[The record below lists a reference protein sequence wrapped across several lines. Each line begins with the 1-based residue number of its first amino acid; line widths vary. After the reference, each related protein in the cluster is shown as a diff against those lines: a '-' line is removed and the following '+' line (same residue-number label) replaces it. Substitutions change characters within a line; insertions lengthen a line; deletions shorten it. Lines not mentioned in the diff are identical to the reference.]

1 MVQILY
7 SLWPLLDSGDCV
19 WEEAYVFR
27 HESPGDIGV
36 TMVIRHSA
44 FPAEWVERYVES
56 VPPGVDFMDSFW
68 AIEGPPMFHKR
79 IGALNLINYARCRVY
94 SGGGPIDFLWP
105 SCAAGCGA
113 YDVLA
118 ALVRSSQGS
127 SIEVPLK
134 FLPELSLHY
143 SGSVPRLIYIN
154 YDGSMRWFR

>member
-19 WEEAYVFR
+19 WEEAYVFPNL
-27 HESPGDIGV
+27 SSSGTGV

-56 VPPGVDFMDSFW
+56 VPLGVDFMDSFW
-68 AIEGPPMFHKR
+68 DIEAPPMFHKR
-79 IGALNLINYARCRVY
+79 MGALNLINYSLCRVY
-94 SGGGPIDFLWP
+94 SGGGPTDFLWP

-113 YDVLA
+113 YDILDALA
-118 ALVRSSQGS
+118 RRSQGS

-143 SGSVPRLIYIN
+143 AGRVPRLIYVN
-154 YDGSMRWFR
+154 YDGAMRWFR